1 VIEYPSTA
9 RPGASVPLFA
19 DWLREVRNLELA
31 RVRAFL
37 PPSGRVLDFGAGDGY
52 QALRLQEL
60 GFEVDAVD
68 LQSSSHLEKRVFPVR
83 DYDGATLPFPDARF
97 DVVMSSNVLEHVHDL
112 SRAISE
118 LARVLKPDGLMLH
131 ILPSASW
138 RLWTTIAEFPA
149 VPRNLVRGLLSGPTG
164 RRARSG
170 MSRFQWSLLQ
180 LTWPIR
186 PFTFRPHG
194 ARGSA
199 FTELWSFSRSS
210 WVRRF
215 TSHGCEVLQVKPL
228 EFWYTGEVLLGQR
241 LSMARRTRMSA
252 WLGSATVLY
261 VIRAAS
267 TSQRP

>member
-1 VIEYPSTA
+1 MFEHLSVA
-9 RPGASVPLFA
+9 RAAASVLLSG

-31 RVRAFL
+31 RIREFL
-37 PPSGRVLDFGAGDGY
+37 PRSGRLLDFGAGVGQ

-68 LQSSSHLEKRVFPVR
+68 LESSPHLEKRVFPVR
-83 DYDGATLPFPDARF
+83 GYDGQLLPFPDAHF

-112 SRAISE
+112 SRVLSE

-138 RLWTTIAEFPA
+138 RLWTTLAEFPA
-149 VPRNLVRGLLSGPTG
+149 APRNLVRGLLSAPTG
-164 RRARSG
+164 RRAQRG
-170 MSRFQWSLLQ
+170 MSRLQWTLLQ
-180 LTWPIR
+180 LAWPIR

-199 FTELWSFSRSS
+199 LTELWTFSRAS

-215 TSHGCEVLQVKPL
+215 TSQRYEVLHIKPL
-228 EFWYTGEVLLGQR
+228 RFWYTGEVLLGQR
-241 LSMARRTRMSA
+241 LSVARRTHMSA

-261 VIRAAS
+261 VIRAGS
-267 TSQRP
+267 SRTVT